1 MKDWEAEEAP
11 AVGMA
16 QTCRVVFAAR
26 SQGSSRFI
34 KDSRCGY
41 GSIPINTIFRGMNIH
56 KSQRF

>member
-41 GSIPINTIFRGMNIH
+41 GSIPINIPFLGG
-56 KSQRF
+56 

>member
-26 SQGSSRFI
+26 SQCSSRFI
-34 KDSRCGY
+34 KDSMCQDVSRRVKTCD
-41 GSIPINTIFRGMNIH
+41 SM
-56 KSQRF
+56 